1 VTLEESSPDQTVVI
15 LMMEYEPEG
24 FVEKTG
30 DARGIA
36 STRVERD
43 LQRFRDLI
51 EGKGRQY
58 VESIRIVT
66 ESAHSLFRR
75 A

>member
-15 LMMEYEPEG
+15 LIMEYEPEG

-30 DARGIA
+30 DVPGIA

-51 EGKGRQY
+51 EDKGR
-58 VESIRIVT
+58 
-66 ESAHSLFRR
+66 
-75 A
+75 